1 MANKNINANQVQ
13 EQEQNILAEIQQ
25 LLNKKYPGFI
35 VTNAKAVLKEFKL
48 KGALHGSTFFTS
60 WCKKGENKG
69 LAVLNGEK
77 VKLLSEE
84 DLVGYDI
91 HSI

>member
-1 MANKNINANQVQ
+1 MANTINANQGK
-13 EQEQNILAEIQQ
+13 EQQNILAEIQQ
-25 LLNKKYPGFI
+25 LLNEKYPGFI
-35 VTNAKAVLKEFKL
+35 VTNAKAVQKEFKP
-48 KGALHGSTFFTS
+48 KGALHGTTFFTS

-69 LAVLNGEK
+69 LAVLNGKK

-84 DLVGYDI
+84 DLIGYDV

>member
-13 EQEQNILAEIQQ
+13 EQNILAEIQQ
-25 LLNKKYPGFI
+25 LLNEKYPGFI
-35 VTNAKAVLKEFKL
+35 VTNAKAVLKEFKP

-69 LAVLNGEK
+69 LAILNGEK
-77 VKLLSEE
+77 VKLFSEE

>member
-1 MANKNINANQVQ
+1 MANTINANQT
-13 EQEQNILAEIQQ
+13 QEQNVLAEIQQ
-25 LLNKKYPGFI
+25 LLNEKYPGFI
-35 VTNAKAVLKEFKL
+35 VTNCKAVQKEFKP
-48 KGALHGSTFFTS
+48 KGALHGTTFFTS

-69 LAVLNGEK
+69 LAVLLNDGKK

-84 DLVGYDI
+84 DLIGYDV

>member
-1 MANKNINANQVQ
+1 MANTINANQGK
-13 EQEQNILAEIQQ
+13 EQQNILEEIQQ
-25 LLNKKYPGFI
+25 LLNQKYPGFI
-35 VTNAKAVLKEFKL
+35 VTNCKAVQKEFKP
-48 KGALHGSTFFTS
+48 KGALHGTTFFTS

-69 LAVLNGEK
+69 LAVLNGKK

-84 DLVGYDI
+84 DLVGYDV

>member
-1 MANKNINANQVQ
+1 MANNNANQGK
-13 EQEQNILAEIQQ
+13 EQNILEEIQQ
-25 LLNKKYPGFI
+25 LLNQKYPGFI
-35 VTNAKAVLKEFKL
+35 VTNAKAVQKEFKP
-48 KGALHGSTFFTS
+48 KGAFHGTTFFTS

-69 LAVLNGEK
+69 LAVLLNDGKK

-84 DLVGYDI
+84 DLVGYDV

>member
-1 MANKNINANQVQ
+1 MANTINANQT
-13 EQEQNILAEIQQ
+13 QEQNVLAEIQER
-25 LLNKKYPGFI
+25 LNEKDPGFS
-35 VTNAKAVLKEFKL
+35 VTNAKAVQEEFKP
-48 KGALHGSTFFTS
+48 KGALHGTTFFTS

-69 LAVLNGEK
+69 LAVLNGKK

-84 DLVGYDI
+84 DLVGYDV

>member
-1 MANKNINANQVQ
+1 MANTINANQT
-13 EQEQNILAEIQQ
+13 QEQNVLAEIQQ
-25 LLNKKYPGFI
+25 LLNEKYPGFI
-35 VTNAKAVLKEFKL
+35 VTNCKAVQKEFKP
-48 KGALHGSTFFTS
+48 KGALHGTTFFTS

-69 LAVLNGEK
+69 LAVLNGKK

-84 DLVGYDI
+84 DLIGYDV

>member
-1 MANKNINANQVQ
+1 MANTINANQT
-13 EQEQNILAEIQQ
+13 QEQNVLAEIQQ
-25 LLNKKYPGFI
+25 LLNEKYPGFI
-35 VTNAKAVLKEFKL
+35 VTNCKAVQKEFKP
-48 KGALHGSTFFTS
+48 KGALHGTTFFTS

-69 LAVLNGEK
+69 LAVLNGKK

-84 DLVGYDI
+84 DLVGYDV

>member
-1 MANKNINANQVQ
+1 MANTINANQT
-13 EQEQNILAEIQQ
+13 QEQNVLEEIQQ
-25 LLNKKYPGFI
+25 LLNEKYPGFI
-35 VTNAKAVLKEFKL
+35 VTNCKAVQKEFKP
-48 KGALHGSTFFTS
+48 KGALHGTTFFTS

-69 LAVLNGEK
+69 LAVLNGKK

-84 DLVGYDI
+84 DLVGYDV

>member
-1 MANKNINANQVQ
+1 MANTLNANQT
-13 EQEQNILAEIQQ
+13 QEQNVLEEIQQ
-25 LLNKKYPGFI
+25 LLNEKYPGFI
-35 VTNAKAVLKEFKL
+35 VTNCKAVQKEFKP
-48 KGALHGSTFFTS
+48 KGALHGTTFFTS

-69 LAVLNGEK
+69 LAVLNGKK

-84 DLVGYDI
+84 DLVGYDV

>member
-13 EQEQNILAEIQQ
+13 EQNILAEIQQ
-25 LLNKKYPGFI
+25 LLNEKYPGFI
-35 VTNAKAVLKEFKL
+35 VTNAKAVQKEFKP

-84 DLVGYDI
+84 DLVGYDV